1 MILFSQCF
9 LFYIFFYNK
18 DVKYDVTIIGAGI
31 IGSLIAHNL
40 SKYNLNVLIV
50 DKGTDVATGATAANS
65 AMVHSG
71 HDPKD
76 GTLKCKYNLLGNRM
90 YPDLCKELKVS
101 FAPVGAFVVATS
113 DSEIEKLEV
122 LIKQCEDRKIP
133 HEVLTGQQAHE
144 LEPNLADSVC
154 KALSLPTTGVITP
167 WEVTIAAC
175 EEAMMNGVEL
185 KLSYEVKDI
194 KKVDDKF
201 IINDEIETTV
211 LINAAG
217 VHCDDITNMLR
228 VSPYKVEGKKGEYY
242 ILDHTGKML
251 VNHVIYPLPSEKG
264 KGVLAVP
271 TVHNNVL
278 LGPNSD
284 FVEDRDDTS
293 TGSGLDYVKSQITK
307 TIKNIPYN
315 RMVHNYAGIRPH
327 IDLNDFYIQEDDQIK
342 NFIHVAGIESPG
354 ISAAPAIAKDVVEN
368 LVIPKFNPTVKEN
381 YSRRK
386 AFVKMNEMSE
396 EEKKTM
402 IENNPD
408 FGKIICRCENIS
420 LGEIKDCINR
430 KCGATT
436 MKGVRIRVRS
446 GMGRCQGSFCEP
458 EVFNVLQHETNL
470 DPKAVKFN
478 KDNSEIVMSYAKE
491 NI

>member
-1 MILFSQCF
+1 M
-9 LFYIFFYNK
+9 
-18 DVKYDVTIIGAGI
+18 KYDVTIIGAGI
-31 IGSLIAHNL
+31 SGALIAHNL

-50 DKGTDVATGATAANS
+50 DKGSDVSTGATAANS

-101 FAPVGAFVVATS
+101 FAPIGAFVVATS
-113 DSEIEKLEV
+113 ESEIEKLDV
-122 LIKQCEDRKIP
+122 LIKQCIDRNIP
-133 HEVLTGQQAHE
+133 HEVLSGDEARKI
-144 LEPNLADSVC
+144 EPNLSDNVC

-167 WEVTIAAC
+167 WEVTIAAI
-175 EEAMMNGVEL
+175 EEAMLNGVEL
-185 KLSYEVKDI
+185 KLDYEVKNI
-194 KKVDDKF
+194 KKDNDSF

-242 ILDHTGKML
+242 IIDHTGPKL

-271 TVHNNVL
+271 TVHNNIL

-284 FVEDRDDTS
+284 YVEDREDTS
-293 TGSGLDYVKSQITK
+293 TGAGLDYVKAEITK

-368 LVIPKFNPTVKEN
+368 MVVPKFNPSVKDN
-381 YSRRK
+381 YQRRK
-386 AFVKMNEMSE
+386 AFVKMNEMSD
-396 EEKKTM
+396 EEKAMM
-402 IENNPD
+402 IEKDPD

-420 LGEIKDCINR
+420 LGEIKDAINR

-458 EVFNVLQHETNL
+458 EVFKVLQQQTGL
-470 DPKAVKFN
+470 DPKEVKFN
-478 KDNSEIVMSYAKE
+478 KENSQIVMSYAKE